1 MIALALKILLKI
13 LRITHIQDDGST
25 RLELPMP
32 HHYVWWRDET
42 ARSWAERSD
51 QFLDPWTLR
60 ATRESLHF
68 SMDKVPT
75 FSQS

>member
-1 MIALALKILLKI
+1 MTALEILLKI
-13 LRITHIQDDGST
+13 LRITCIQDDAGT

-32 HHYVWWRDET
+32 HHYVWWREET

-51 QFLDPWTLR
+51 QFLDPWTVR
-60 ATRESLHF
+60 ATGESLHF

-75 FSQS
+75 LIFGK

>member
-1 MIALALKILLKI
+1 M
-13 LRITHIQDDGST
+13 
-25 RLELPMP
+25 PMP

-75 FSQS
+75 FCQS

>member
-1 MIALALKILLKI
+1 MTALEI
-13 LRITHIQDDGST
+13 LRITHVQDDAGT

-32 HHYVWWRDET
+32 HHYVWWRKET

-51 QFLDPWTLR
+51 QFLDPWTVR
-60 ATRESLHF
+60 ATRESLQF
-68 SMDKVPT
+68 SMDKVAT

>member
-1 MIALALKILLKI
+1 MTSLEILLKM
-13 LRITHIQDDGST
+13 LRITHVQDDAST

-60 ATRESLHF
+60 ATRESLQF
-68 SMDKVPT
+68 SMDKVAT
-75 FSQS
+75 FLQS